1 MVMIAQ
7 ERRKKNWTQK
17 QLAEMIGV
25 ANSTLNQWETGLR
38 RPNVDMLVKLA
49 RVLGCT
55 PNDILGFE
63 EEKTEEGAAE
73 VSERDVPACVRATV
87 RGGEAVSGAVD
98 KVTEVAGA
106 GERDVPACAE
116 AAESPEE
123 PSAEG
128 GEVSEAEGEAERIAM
143 KIGAAVSDS
152 RAEARRRKEEAFA
165 RAGLSGAAV

>member
-63 EEKTEEGAAE
+63 EAE
-73 VSERDVPACVRATV
+73 PGQE
-87 RGGEAVSGAVD
+87 
-98 KVTEVAGA
+98 
-106 GERDVPACAE
+106 
-116 AAESPEE
+116 
-123 PSAEG
+123 
-128 GEVSEAEGEAERIAM
+128 
-143 KIGAAVSDS
+143 
-152 RAEARRRKEEAFA
+152 RKEE
-165 RAGLSGAAV
+165 STE

>member
-1 MVMIAQ
+1 MIRLT
-7 ERRKKNWTQK
+7 EYRKKNGMSQQDIADKLEVSDNT
-17 QLAEMIGV
+17 V
-25 ANSTLNQWETGLR
+25 SQWETGAR